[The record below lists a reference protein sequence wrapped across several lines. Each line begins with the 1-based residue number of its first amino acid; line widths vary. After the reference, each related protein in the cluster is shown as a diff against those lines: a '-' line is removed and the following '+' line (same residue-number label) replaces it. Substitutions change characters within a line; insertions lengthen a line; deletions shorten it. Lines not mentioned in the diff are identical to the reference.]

1 MTTSQET
8 QRRPRGSLSRQSIGA
23 AALRVIER
31 DGLESLTMR
40 RVAGELSCG
49 VMSLYSH
56 VTDADD
62 LRGVVVGQLID
73 RLDLRAHE
81 GESWQDATRRMLSTY
96 ADLAASFPRSFE
108 LLALAD
114 ADQRPVAP
122 HMERLVDLLVT
133 AGLTEEDALTAL
145 SVIDAY
151 ASGFLVIAVRNRP
164 TVASAER
171 AAPHRH
177 DQLARLHHLDS
188 YGTGSEVIIAGLEQR
203 FEGRRARRKPR

>member
-1 MTTSQET
+1 MIASQET

-31 DGLESLTMR
+31 DGLDSLTMR
-40 RVAGELSCG
+40 RVASELSCG

-56 VTDADD
+56 LTDADD

-73 RLDLRAHE
+73 RMDLRPCE

-108 LLALAD
+108 LLALAG

-122 HMERLVDLLVT
+122 NMERLVDLLVA
-133 AGLTEEDALTAL
+133 AGLTEEDALIAL

-164 TVASAER
+164 TAASVER
-171 AAPHRH
+171 ATPHQH
-177 DQLARLHHLDS
+177 DRLARLHHLDS
-188 YGTGSEVIIAGLEQR
+188 YDVGAEVVIAGLEQR
-203 FEGRRARRKPR
+203 FEGRRSGRRQ